1 MFLEKIAES
10 AVGLFFGIW
19 LARYLGPQ
27 QFGLLSYSQS
37 FAGLFAAI
45 AVLGLD
51 SIVVREIVRG
61 VSKTETILGT
71 CFWLRIC
78 GSLVMLLIL
87 SFGVNLTSD
96 DTYTRILIFVIAGG
110 MIFQSFNVIDFYFQ
124 AKVLSRYVV
133 FAQLIGLLLSS
144 VIKAVLILAKA
155 PLILFAVALLVDSII
170 LALGLIYFYL
180 RVDNNF
186 QGWHFDTKAAKNVLR
201 ESFPVMVSFLATTI
215 SLRVNEI
222 IIKQLLD
229 TRSVGLYAASLKLVE
244 LWYFIPVLLS
254 QSLFPALV
262 RARKEADYQQKVE
275 TLASL
280 LLVCSFC
287 IVIILAVVKNFVII
301 RVLGEKYAASTELIP
316 ILMLAIVFVFFASL
330 RKKILLAEGKTYFIM
345 YYSVLTAIIMS
356 GTSYFFTKSFGL
368 VGASLAY
375 LVTWASS
382 ILILPLFLG
391 RFKAE
396 TFIFLR
402 SFNFCN
408 LRTLYKLTV
417 REQYEDKKRGN

>member
-1 MFLEKIAES
+1 M
-10 AVGLFFGIW
+10 GLLFGIW

-27 QFGLLSYSQS
+27 QFGLFSYSQS
-37 FAGLFAAI
+37 FAGLFTAI

-61 VSKTETILGT
+61 VTKTETILGT

-78 GSLVMLLIL
+78 GSLLMLLIL
-87 SFGVNLTSD
+87 AFGVNLTSD
-96 DTYTRILIFVIAGG
+96 DTYTRILIFVIACG

-133 FAQLIGLLLSS
+133 FAQLSGLLLSS
-144 VIKAVLILAKA
+144 IIKAVLILTKA
-155 PLILFAVALLVDSII
+155 PLMLFALALLVDSII
-170 LALGLIYFYL
+170 LALGLVYFYL
-180 RVDNNF
+180 KVDNTF
-186 QGWHFDTKAAKNVLR
+186 QGWYFDIKVAKKVLK
-201 ESFPVMVSFLATTI
+201 ESLPVMVSFLATTV

-229 TRSVGLYAASLKLVE
+229 TRAVGLYAASLKLVE

-254 QSLFPALV
+254 QSVFPALV
-262 RARKEADYQQKVE
+262 RAREEADYQQKVE
-275 TLASL
+275 AVASL
-280 LLVCSFC
+280 LLVFSFC

-301 RVLGEKYAASTELIP
+301 RLLGAKYAASTELIP
-316 ILMLAIVFVFFASL
+316 ILMVAIIFVFFASL
-330 RKKILLAEGKTYFIM
+330 RKKILLAEGKTCFIM
-345 YYSVLTAIIMS
+345 YYSILTAIIMS
-356 GTSYFFTKSFGL
+356 GTGYFLTKSYGL

-375 LVTWASS
+375 VLTWGSS

-396 TFIFLR
+396 TFIFVR
-402 SFNFCN
+402 AFNPCN